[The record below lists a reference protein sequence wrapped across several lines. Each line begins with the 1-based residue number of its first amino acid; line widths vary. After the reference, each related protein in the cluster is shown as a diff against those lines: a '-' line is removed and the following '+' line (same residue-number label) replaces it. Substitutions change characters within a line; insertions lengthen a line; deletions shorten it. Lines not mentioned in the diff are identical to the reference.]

1 MKLFEL
7 KLTQDGFTISRDSD
21 SNSNSDRRLTGHQK
35 YVLLLTWIS
44 CSAACKVILAFF
56 SLLQ

>member
-7 KLTQDGFTISRDSD
+7 RITQDGFIISRGADSD
-21 SNSNSDRRLTGHQK
+21 ANRHLIGHQK
-35 YVLLLTWIS
+35 YVLLLAWIS

>member
-7 KLTQDGFTISRDSD
+7 RLTQDGFTISRDSD
-21 SNSNSDRRLTGHQK
+21 SNSDRRLTGHQK

-56 SLLQ
+56 SLLK